1 MCSVS
6 RENDVLKLVY
16 PGGFVE
22 LYRSPITAAQVMKRN
37 PRHCVTRPDVFKFP
51 WIVVRPESILKP
63 GRVFYVVPYHT
74 IRLLLQSKGHD
85 RDEQEN
91 FSGFSPRP
99 KVTERK
105 YYYRL
110 QYDDDD
116 DHHDDDHHHQFH
128 RLVKKDNFGTEYPEN
143 YKVNIKCDDAA
154 AVGTGDQKYQRKFY
168 RKQSVTSC
176 QQRDSV
182 VVSPKKQQEV
192 KKWQNYVG
200 LYQNEQQSEEEAYL
214 LLENVHKVDEELLP
228 RAGLKSCL
236 KKHNNNNNN
245 IAKSRGLRVRFVLDQ
260 D

>member
-22 LYRSPITAAQVMKRN
+22 FYRSPITAAQVMKRN

-51 WIVVRPESILKP
+51 WIVVRPESVLKP
-63 GRVFYVVPYHT
+63 GSVFYVVPCHT
-74 IRLLLQSKGHD
+74 IRCLLQSKGHD
-85 RDEQEN
+85 RDEQED
-91 FSGFSPRP
+91 FSSFSPRP

-110 QYDDDD
+110 QYV
-116 DHHDDDHHHQFH
+116 DDDHHHQFH
-128 RLVKKDNFGTEYPEN
+128 RLVKKENFATEYLEN

-192 KKWQNYVG
+192 QKWQNYID

-236 KKHNNNNNN
+236 KKHNNNNN

>member
-22 LYRSPITAAQVMKRN
+22 FYRSPITAAQVMKRN

-154 AVGTGDQKYQRKFY
+154 AVGTGDQKYQR
-168 RKQSVTSC
+168 
-176 QQRDSV
+176 
-182 VVSPKKQQEV
+182 PH
-192 KKWQNYVG
+192 
-200 LYQNEQQSEEEAYL
+200 QNEQQSEEEAYL